1 MRIPWRK
8 THVLAVEV
16 YPSPSRPH
24 FVKAVGFPAGVYV
37 RVGSTNRQ
45 ADSAAMAEIQRTVLG
60 RSFDEETLPE

>member
-45 ADSAAMAEIQRTVLG
+45 ADAAAMAEIQRTVLG